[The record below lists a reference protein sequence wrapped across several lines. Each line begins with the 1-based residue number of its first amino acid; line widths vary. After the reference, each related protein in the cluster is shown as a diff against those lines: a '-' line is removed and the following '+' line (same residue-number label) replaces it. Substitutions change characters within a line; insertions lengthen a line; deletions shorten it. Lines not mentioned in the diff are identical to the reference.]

1 MTVNH
6 INLTRLASCALLA
19 TFLMAGIT
27 TTPALAQEYKE
38 AFNAARTAAEAKDYT
53 TAYTKYEEAAR
64 GAQSAGDQDVLSM
77 SNRVLSQLD
86 RINGN
91 KALKAKNYDVAKGHF
106 EKGIARNAN
115 NAKSH
120 YGLGLA
126 LKNLGDIDGAMASF
140 MTAMEVG
147 SASGDRKTSNT
158 ARGAI
163 RKHFYYQASS
173 AVSKQNPSAAD
184 GDRTLAALEALK
196 EYLEP
201 DADFWYYTAEAYK
214 AKSNFAQSLSAADNA
229 LELHKGTRS
238 DKAKIYFVKGEALM
252 ATGNFDGAKAAFTNA
267 AYGSYKAAAEDMI
280 NNRLN

>member
-19 TFLMAGIT
+19 TFLMAGLT

-38 AFNAARTAAEAKDYT
+38 AYNAAKTAAEAKDYK

-64 GAQSAGDQDVLSM
+64 GAQSAGDQSVLDM
-77 SNRVLSQLD
+77 SNKVLSQLD
-86 RINGN
+86 KIYGT
-91 KALKAKNYDVAKGHF
+91 KAYKAKNYDEAKGHF
-106 EKGIARNAN
+106 EKGIAHNPN
-115 NAKSH
+115 NAKNYHS
-120 YGLGLA
+120 LGLA
-126 LKNLGDIDGAMASF
+126 LKNLGDIDGAMAALVK
-140 MTAMEVG
+140 AMEVG
-147 SASGDRKTSNT
+147 SASGDRKTSNI

-163 RKHFYYQASS
+163 RKHFYFQASS
-173 AVSKQNPSAAD
+173 AVSKRNPSAAD
-184 GDRTLAALEALK
+184 GNRALAALEALK

-201 DADFWYYTAEAYK
+201 DADFWYYSAEAYK
-214 AKSNFAQSLSAADNA
+214 AKNNFAQSLSAADNA
-229 LELHKGTRS
+229 LELHKGTRT

-252 ATGNFDGAKAAFTNA
+252 ATGNFDGAKAAFRNA

>member
-38 AFNAARTAAEAKDYT
+38 AFNAARTAAEAKDYK

-91 KALKAKNYDVAKGHF
+91 RALKAKNYDVAKGHF
-106 EKGIARNAN
+106 EKGITRNAS
-115 NAKSH
+115 NAKNH

-126 LKNLGDIDGAMASF
+126 LKNLGEIESGMAAF
-140 MTAMEVG
+140 MKAIEIG
-147 SASGDRKTSNT
+147 DSSGDRKTANT
-158 ARGAI
+158 ARTAI
-163 RKHFYYQASS
+163 RKHYYFLASS
-173 AVSKQNPSAAD
+173 AVSKSNPSAAD
-184 GDRTLAALEALK
+184 GDRALAALEALM

-201 DADFWYYTAEAYK
+201 DADYHYYTAVSHNIKGNNGACIT
-214 AKSNFAQSLSAADNA
+214 SANKA
-229 LELHKGTRS
+229 LEIHKGSRA

-252 ATGNFDGAKAAFTNA
+252 YSGDTEGAKAAFQNA
-267 AYGSYKAAAEDMI
+267 TYGSYKASAEHY
-280 NNRLN
+280 LQTL